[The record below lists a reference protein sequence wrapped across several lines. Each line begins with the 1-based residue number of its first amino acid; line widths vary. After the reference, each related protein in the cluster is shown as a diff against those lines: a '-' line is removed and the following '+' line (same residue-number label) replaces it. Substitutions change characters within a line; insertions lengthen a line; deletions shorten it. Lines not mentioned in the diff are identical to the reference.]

1 MKEQDKEDIAKIV
14 MKYLFKLRA
23 DLDKELFNIDEMLLS
38 LIDVK
43 LTEEEIL
50 LGELARLMTLM
61 HLHEDREEYEKA
73 AVIQRKVND
82 VNNRLDNI
90 QKDD

>member
-23 DLDKELFNIDEMLLS
+23 DLDKELFNIYEMLLN

-50 LGELARLMTLM
+50 LGELARLVTLM
-61 HLHEDREEYEKA
+61 NLHEDREEYEKA

>member
-23 DLDKELFNIDEMLLS
+23 DLDKELFNIDEMLLN

-50 LGELARLMTLM
+50 LGELARLVTLM
-61 HLHEDREEYEKA
+61 NLHEDREEYEKA

>member
-73 AVIQRKVND
+73 SVIQRKVND

>member
-50 LGELARLMTLM
+50 LGELARLVTLM
-61 HLHEDREEYEKA
+61 NLHEDREEYEKA

>member
-1 MKEQDKEDIAKIV
+1 
-14 MKYLFKLRA
+14 
-23 DLDKELFNIDEMLLS
+23 MLLS
-38 LIDVK
+38 WIDVK

-61 HLHEDREEYEKA
+61 NLHEDREEYEKA

>member
-61 HLHEDREEYEKA
+61 HLYEDREEYEKA
-73 AVIQRKVND
+73 SVIQRKVND

>member
-61 HLHEDREEYEKA
+61 NLHEDREEYEKA